1 LENGP
6 CHAAVTRLWQGRTS
20 GHARQVKGVVI
31 KTHRVLVNRAKET
44 TETLIATDT
53 TEKNFMIISVASVV
67 LSAFSGKNRHAKS

>member
-1 LENGP
+1 MQQPDGKIILRP
-6 CHAAVTRLWQGRTS
+6 DA
-20 GHARQVKGVVI
+20 HARQVKGVVI
-31 KTHRVLVNRAKET
+31 KTHRVLVNRAKKT

>member
-1 LENGP
+1 MGRSRDD
-6 CHAAVTRLWQGRTS
+6 TGQGRPS

-53 TEKNFMIISVASVV
+53 TEKNFMIISVV

>member
-1 LENGP
+1 MRPGGWRG
-6 CHAAVTRLWQGRTS
+6 RLS
-20 GHARQVKGVVI
+20 KHARQVKGVVI
-31 KTHRVLVNRAKET
+31 KTHRVLVNRAKKT